1 MATTTHRPSNSFNS
15 INFAA
20 LKKDDKSRESFTAD
34 FIEFDISAYH
44 PHLVGWL
51 VSYDFANQD
60 IHQTFAELYN
70 TDYKTSKEITFK
82 QLYGGILKEYEH
94 LEFFQKVKSFINN
107 NWIKFNQEGKITVP
121 YSGYIFEKSKLE
133 NMNPQKL
140 FNYVLQNLESAVNVC
155 ILMDIHKLLRAK
167 NTKIVLY
174 TYDSFLFQMGE
185 DEEYLVNQI
194 RQIFSQW
201 KLSVKLK
208 KGINYHN
215 MENI

>member
-1 MATTTHRPSNSFNS
+1 
-15 INFAA
+15 
-20 LKKDDKSRESFTAD
+20 
-34 FIEFDISAYH
+34 
-44 PHLVGWL
+44 
-51 VSYDFANQD
+51 
-60 IHQTFAELYN
+60 
-70 TDYKTSKEITFK
+70 
-82 QLYGGILKEYEH
+82 
-94 LEFFQKVKSFINN
+94 
-107 NWIKFNQEGKITVP
+107 
-121 YSGYIFEKSKLE
+121 
-133 NMNPQKL
+133 MNPQKL

-185 DEEYLVNQI
+185 DEEYLVEQI
-194 RQIFSQW
+194 RQIFSRW